1 MRKQQYKEQE
11 NPGWTAHT
19 KTKDNRESYMNLEK
33 HSEEQAN
40 HPSNEQEQ
48 TEKGEVQETEEP
60 DKEQDP
66 TLHNMDLSNTP
77 CNRKPDG

>member
-1 MRKQQYKEQE
+1 
-11 NPGWTAHT
+11 
-19 KTKDNRESYMNLEK
+19 MNLMK
-33 HSEEQAN
+33 HGEEQAN
-40 HPSNEQEQ
+40 HPSKEQEQ